1 MITKNKHQYAIVKLN
16 KWKAIE
22 WEKKDRNTLDA
33 TLFEDLRYNSKE
45 YVSKCRK
52 RLKNYRLIFCIL
64 QKLKKHGLHF
74 LQANYEFNPSS

>member
-1 MITKNKHQYAIVKLN
+1 MIDRKIKYVNKFYN
-16 KWKAIE
+16 NFG